1 MSNASLLAQREHLA
15 RQAIAAAFDPADR
28 DAPVSLFVFHH
39 LEELAPAEWQA
50 LLGTE
55 RPAPAAMLAALALVS
70 AWGEDDC
77 EVLDF
82 SLPDDATNYVIA
94 VRFDEQ
100 GRVAGI
106 GMDS

>member
-1 MSNASLLAQREHLA
+1 MSATLLAQRESLA

-55 RPAPAAMLAALALVS
+55 RPSPEAVLASLVLAS
-70 AWGEDDC
+70 AWGDDDC

-82 SLPDDATNYVIA
+82 SLPDEATDYVIA

>member
-1 MSNASLLAQREHLA
+1 MSHSTLLAQRASLA

-28 DAPVSLFVFHH
+28 DAPVALFVHHH
-39 LEELAPAEWQA
+39 LAELAPAEWQA
-50 LLGTE
+50 VLGTE
-55 RPAPAAMLAALALVS
+55 RPAPDAVIASLVLVS
-70 AWGEDDC
+70 NWGDDDC

-82 SLPDDATNYVIA
+82 SLPDAVTDYVLA